1 MAHLVLLERLNVISA
16 VTMTTPPLQLA
27 GWVVDVLPP
36 LEIVVVVERATSGPL
51 PIVCERR
58 S

>member
-16 VTMTTPPLQLA
+16 VTMTTPRLRLA

-36 LEIVVVVERATSGPL
+36 LEIVVVVERVTSGPR

>member
-16 VTMTTPPLQLA
+16 VTTMTPRLRRA

-36 LEIVVVVERATSGPL
+36 LEIVVVVERATFGPL